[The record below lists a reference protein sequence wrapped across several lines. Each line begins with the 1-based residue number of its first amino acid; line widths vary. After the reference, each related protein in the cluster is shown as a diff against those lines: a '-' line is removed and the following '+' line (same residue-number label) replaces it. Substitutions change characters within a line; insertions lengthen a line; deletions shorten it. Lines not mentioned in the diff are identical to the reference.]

1 MSNTNVPSTNVPST
15 NVPSTSIYELPDWP
29 SNFQGFQGLIPIPL
43 GIHQMPADQMPVV
56 QMHDPLDDPVPV
68 EIYPLHHP
76 LHNPEQQANQDE
88 PTELIYALAKNL
100 KMLKK
105 GKDLILPVKKILN
118 IGVEISIYKQTK
130 QMYRVNIEPTDFEV
144 EDNTLFD
151 GTYDRELT
159 KETTEDDFIQ
169 NMVRCLLLNLKTI
182 KINKMNGRF
191 CINKKQDHAE
201 KMDELWTMFCEE
213 FKDVETVTLALEEC
227 CVCYTFT
234 KTMTNCDHSVCLD
247 CISKIRDE
255 MSVDE
260 EFNIHDDYKNCPMCR
275 QRITHLHYK

>member
-1 MSNTNVPSTNVPST
+1 
-15 NVPSTSIYELPDWP
+15 
-29 SNFQGFQGLIPIPL
+29 
-43 GIHQMPADQMPVV
+43 
-56 QMHDPLDDPVPV
+56 
-68 EIYPLHHP
+68 
-76 LHNPEQQANQDE
+76 
-88 PTELIYALAKNL
+88 
-100 KMLKK
+100 
-105 GKDLILPVKKILN
+105 
-118 IGVEISIYKQTK
+118 
-130 QMYRVNIEPTDFEV
+130 MYRVNIEPTDFEV

-182 KINKMNGRF
+182 KINKINGRF
-191 CINKKQDHAE
+191 CANNKQEHVE
-201 KMDELWTMFCEE
+201 KMDEIWAMFCEE
-213 FKDVETVTLALEEC
+213 FKDVESVTLALEEC

>member
-1 MSNTNVPSTNVPST
+1 MNCFIWLNKTITLSKPNQASQKMSNSSTYV
-15 NVPSTSIYELPDWP
+15 LPEWP
-29 SNFQGFQGLIPIPL
+29 SNFQGFQGLIPVPIE
-43 GIHQMPADQMPVV
+43 IHQ
-56 QMHDPLDDPVPV
+56 VPV
-68 EIYPLHHP
+68 EIQHVPVEIQHVSDQVP
-76 LHNPEQQANQDE
+76 NEIVQVQAQQDE
-88 PTELIYALAKNL
+88 PTELIYALAKSL
-100 KMLKK
+100 KLLKK
-105 GKDLILPVKKILN
+105 GKDIILPVKKLLN

-130 QMYRVNIEPTDFEV
+130 QMYRINIEPTDFEV
-144 EDNTLFD
+144 EDNVLFE

-169 NMVRCLLLNLKTI
+169 NMMRCLLLNLKTI

-191 CINKKQDHAE
+191 CTNKKQEHLE
-201 KMDELWTMFCEE
+201 KMDELWVMFCEE

-255 MSVDE
+255 TSVDE
-260 EFNIHDDYKNCPMCR
+260 EVNIHDDYKNCPMCR